1 MFNNGQFDETHL
13 KKLVQITGKDK
24 LVLDL
29 SCRRRDGKYYIVTDR
44 WQTFTDVVLE
54 ERTIEHFAK
63 YCDEL
68 LVHAVDVEGRASGI
82 EVPLVELLRRSC
94 PIPVTYAGGV
104 GSFAD
109 LRQLMDAG
117 NGKIDVTIGSA
128 LDLFGGSMEF
138 EKVLEFISQ

>member
-1 MFNNGQFDETHL
+1 M
-13 KKLVQITGKDK
+13 
-24 LVLDL
+24 
-29 SCRRRDGKYYIVTDR
+29 
-44 WQTFTDVVLE
+44 
-54 ERTIEHFAK
+54 
-63 YCDEL
+63 
-68 LVHAVDVEGRASGI
+68 
-82 EVPLVELLRRSC
+82 PLVELLRRSC